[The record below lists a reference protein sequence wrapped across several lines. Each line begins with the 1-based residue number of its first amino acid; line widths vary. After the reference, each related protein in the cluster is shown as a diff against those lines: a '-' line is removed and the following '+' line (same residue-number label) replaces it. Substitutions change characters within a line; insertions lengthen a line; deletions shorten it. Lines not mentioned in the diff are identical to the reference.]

1 MQMSWL
7 LHEAPFH
14 LQAAAEAEALG
25 ARQAHEQQMDEAQM
39 AHLNELAEVRG
50 RVMELQSKD
59 RHTPEELAE
68 LDMLRNRVLDF
79 QVLPLFYC

>member
-1 MQMSWL
+1 M
-7 LHEAPFH
+7 
-14 LQAAAEAEALG
+14 G
-25 ARQAHEQQMDEAQM
+25 ARQAHEQQMDESEM
-39 AHLNELAEVRG
+39 AHLSELAEVRG

-79 QVLPLFYC
+79 QVPPLFPC